1 MKNMKKISE
10 EWVFS
15 QRDNEKHRLNW
26 AKDNPE
32 LDIEARE
39 KLKEKIIKF
48 NTKIGNTMDLKKEYP
63 TLFSSEISSNMKNK

>member
-10 EWVFS
+10 EWAFS

-26 AKDNPE
+26 AKDNPK
-32 LDIEARE
+32 LVLEARE

-48 NTKIGNTMDLKKEYP
+48 NEKIGNTMDLKKEYP
-63 TLFSSEISSNMKNK
+63 TLFSIEISSNIKNK